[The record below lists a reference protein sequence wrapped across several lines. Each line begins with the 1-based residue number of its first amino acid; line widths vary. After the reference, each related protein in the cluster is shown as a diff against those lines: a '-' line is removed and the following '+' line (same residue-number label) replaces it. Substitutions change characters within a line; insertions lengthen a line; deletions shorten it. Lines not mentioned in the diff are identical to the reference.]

1 MNLFRQ
7 TLPLTLVSSFRFFG
21 FFVVIPIISTYAL
34 SLGATPLMVGL
45 AVGGYALTQ
54 IIFQTPFGLLGDKM
68 DKRIIIA
75 LGLVIFMLGTALCAY
90 TDDIYLLILGRMLQ
104 GCGAISSV
112 LSALIA
118 DLTSV
123 EHRTKA
129 MAIMGGGISIA
140 FLLAMIIGPI
150 IDGYYGIKP
159 LFWITIIL
167 TLISLLILFFKVPK
181 SPKICYSYNNEAI
194 QQTHYLKNPNLWL
207 MHLSA
212 FLQKALCNFI
222 FVITPLVLLE
232 DFSFGANEL
241 WKFYT
246 PAGVMGILAMAPASI
261 IAEKYGRYKSIMTA
275 GIVAFIL
282 CFFLLAI
289 ADHYRILPLFVVG
302 LMIFFIG
309 FNMHEPIMQ
318 SLASKYPSSSQRSS
332 ALGLFTTF
340 GFLGSFLG
348 AILGGI
354 LYNAIGLFCLSI
366 GTGIICLLWIIV
378 LVWLLKN
385 PKKQK
390 TLFIQTSK
398 PFDFAKTQGII
409 EYYFIQDTLVIIYD
423 PNIIDE
429 TAIKEILK

>member
-1 MNLFRQ
+1 MSLLKQ

-21 FFVVIPIISTYAL
+21 FFIVIPVISTYAI

-54 IIFQTPFGLLGDKM
+54 IIFQTPFGLLGDRM
-68 DKRIIIA
+68 DKRTIIA
-75 LGLVIFMLGTALCAY
+75 LGLVIFMLGSALCAY
-90 TDDIYLLILGRMLQ
+90 TDDIYLLIIGRMLQ

-118 DLTSV
+118 DLTPI

-129 MAIMGGGISIA
+129 MAMMGGGISIA
-140 FLLAMIIGPI
+140 FLLAMIVGPI
-150 IDGYYGIKP
+150 INGYFGIKP
-159 LFWITIIL
+159 LFWITVFL
-167 TLISLLILFFKVPK
+167 ALVALGILFFKVPK
-181 SPKICYSYNNEAI
+181 CPHIKYSYHPDLK
-194 QQTHYLKNPNLWL
+194 QTHYLKNPNLWL

-222 FVITPLVLLE
+222 FVIAPLVLLK
-232 DFSFGANEL
+232 DFNFGANEL

-246 PAGVMGILAMAPASI
+246 PAGIMGILAMAPASI
-261 IAEKYGRYKSIMTA
+261 IAEKYGRYKSVMSL
-275 GIVAFIL
+275 GIIAFIL

-289 ADHYRILPLFVVG
+289 SDHYRILWLFIAG

-309 FNMHEPIMQ
+309 FDMHEPIMQ

-348 AILGGI
+348 AVLGGV
-354 LYNAIGLFCLSI
+354 LYSKIGLFYLSI
-366 GTGIICLLWIIV
+366 GTGIVCLLWIII
-378 LVWLLKN
+378 LILLLKN

-390 TLFIQTSK
+390 TLFLQPNPSLNLSTIE
-398 PFDFAKTQGII
+398 GISD
-409 EYYFIQDTLVIIYD
+409 YYHVQNTLIVIYD
-423 PNIIDE
+423 PNIITE
-429 TAIKEILK
+429 AVLKEKLK

>member
-1 MNLFRQ
+1 MSLLKQ

-21 FFVVIPIISTYAL
+21 FFIVIPVISTYAI

-54 IIFQTPFGLLGDKM
+54 IIFQTPFGLLGDRM
-68 DKRIIIA
+68 DKRTIIA
-75 LGLVIFMLGTALCAY
+75 LGLVIFMLGSALCAY

-118 DLTSV
+118 DLTPI
-123 EHRTKA
+123 EDRTKA

-140 FLLAMIIGPI
+140 FLLAMIVGPI
-150 IDGYYGIKP
+150 INGHFGIKP
-159 LFWITIIL
+159 LFWITVFL
-167 TLISLLILFFKVPK
+167 ALVAVGILFFKVPK
-181 SPKICYSYNNEAI
+181 CPHIEYSYHLDLK
-194 QQTHYLKNPNLWL
+194 QTHYLKNPNLWL

-222 FVITPLVLLE
+222 FVIAPLVLLK
-232 DFSFGANEL
+232 DFNFGANEL

-246 PAGVMGILAMAPASI
+246 PAGIMGILAMAPASI
-261 IAEKYGRYKSIMTA
+261 IAEKYGRYKSVMSL
-275 GIVAFIL
+275 GIIAFIL

-289 ADHYRILPLFVVG
+289 SDHYRILWLFTAG

-309 FNMHEPIMQ
+309 FDMHEPIMQ

-348 AILGGI
+348 AVLGGV
-354 LYNAIGLFCLSI
+354 LYSKIGLFYLSI
-366 GTGIICLLWIIV
+366 GTGIVCLFWIIILV
-378 LVWLLKN
+378 LLLKN

-390 TLFIQTSK
+390 TLFLQPNPSLNLSTIE
-398 PFDFAKTQGII
+398 GISD
-409 EYYFIQDTLVIIYD
+409 YYHAQNTLIVIYD
-423 PNIIDE
+423 PTMVSE
-429 TAIKEILK
+429 AVLKEKLK

>member
-1 MNLFRQ
+1 MSLLKQ

-21 FFVVIPIISTYAL
+21 FFIVIPVISTYAI

-54 IIFQTPFGLLGDKM
+54 IIFQTPFGLLGDRM
-68 DKRIIIA
+68 DKRTIIA
-75 LGLVIFMLGTALCAY
+75 LGLVIFMLGSALCAY

-118 DLTSV
+118 DLTPI

-129 MAIMGGGISIA
+129 MAMMGGGISIA
-140 FLLAMIIGPI
+140 FLLAMIVGPI
-150 IDGYYGIKP
+150 INGHFGIKP
-159 LFWITIIL
+159 LFWITVFL
-167 TLISLLILFFKVPK
+167 ALVALGILFFKVPK
-181 SPKICYSYNNEAI
+181 CPHIKYSYHPNFK
-194 QQTHYLKNPNLWL
+194 QTHYLKNPNLWL

-222 FVITPLVLLE
+222 FVIAPLVLLK
-232 DFSFGANEL
+232 DFNFGANEL

-246 PAGVMGILAMAPASI
+246 PAGIMGILAMAPASI
-261 IAEKYGRYKSIMTA
+261 IAEKYGRYKSVMSL
-275 GIVAFIL
+275 GIIAFIL

-289 ADHYRILPLFVVG
+289 SDHYRILWLFIAG

-309 FNMHEPIMQ
+309 FDMHEPIMQ

-348 AILGGI
+348 AVLGGV
-354 LYNAIGLFCLSI
+354 LYSKIGLFYLSI
-366 GTGIICLLWIIV
+366 GTGIVCLLWII
-378 LVWLLKN
+378 LLILLLKN

-390 TLFIQTSK
+390 TLFLQPNPSLNLSAIE
-398 PFDFAKTQGII
+398 GISD
-409 EYYFIQDTLVIIYD
+409 YYHAQNTLIVIYD
-423 PNIIDE
+423 PTMITE
-429 TAIKEILK
+429 AVLKEKLK

>member
-1 MNLFRQ
+1 MSLLKQ
-7 TLPLTLVSSFRFFG
+7 TLPLTLISSFRFFG
-21 FFVVIPIISTYAL
+21 FFIVIPVISTYAI
-34 SLGATPLMVGL
+34 SLGATPLMTGL

-54 IIFQTPFGLLGDKM
+54 IIFQTPFGLLGDRM
-68 DKRIIIA
+68 DKRAIIA
-75 LGLVIFMLGTALCAY
+75 LGLVIFILGSALCAS
-90 TDDIYLLILGRMLQ
+90 TENIYLLVLGRMLQ

-118 DLTSV
+118 DLTPV

-129 MAIMGGGISIA
+129 MAMMGGGISIA

-150 IDGYYGIKP
+150 LNGHYGIKL
-159 LFWITIIL
+159 LFWITVIL
-167 TLISLLILFFKVPK
+167 AIFALGILFSKVPK
-181 SPKICYSYNNEAI
+181 CPNIKYSYHPNLKQI
-194 QQTHYLKNPNLWL
+194 HYLKDINLWL

-212 FLQKALCNFI
+212 FLQKALCNFV
-222 FVITPLVLLE
+222 FVIAPLVLLK
-232 DFSFGANEL
+232 DFNFGANEL

-246 PAGVMGILAMAPASI
+246 PAAIVGILAMAPASI
-261 IAEKYGRYKSIMTA
+261 IAEKYGRYKTIM
-275 GIVAFIL
+275 GIGIIAFVA

-289 ADHYRILPLFVVG
+289 SDHYQILWLFILG

-318 SLASKYPSSSQRSS
+318 SLTSKYPSSSQRSS

-348 AILGGI
+348 AVLGGI
-354 LYNAIGLFCLSI
+354 LYSQVGLFYLSI
-366 GTGIICLLWIIV
+366 GTGIICLLWIII
-378 LVWLLKN
+378 LISFLEN

-390 TLFIQTSK
+390 TLFLQSNPSLNLSEVEGI
-398 PFDFAKTQGII
+398 FD
-409 EYYFIQDTLVIIYD
+409 YYHTHNTLAIIYD

-429 TAIKEILK
+429 ATLKEKLK